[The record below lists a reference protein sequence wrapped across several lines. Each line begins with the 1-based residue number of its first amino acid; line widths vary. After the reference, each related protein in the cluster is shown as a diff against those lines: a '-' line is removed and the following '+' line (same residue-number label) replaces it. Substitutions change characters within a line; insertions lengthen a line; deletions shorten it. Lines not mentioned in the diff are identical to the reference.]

1 MRCHGFAAIT
11 NSFAN
16 HKGADQTSHSSVDVN
31 NGTASEVKRAPL
43 PDHAGFAVHL
53 VNNFFGCVGVRA
65 HPEPN
70 HVSDWQ
76 VAESE
81 PQSHE
86 DQDCGK
92 LDALCKCTD
101 DQGTRDASKRGLETC
116 KGNFR
121 NDHAFAESRGI
132 GEGARCVVPNTIHEQ
147 TIESTNVGVTFGECQ
162 AVTVDEP
169 QDRDQGEGH
178 HHLHQHRQ
186 HVLAANQAAVEQGQA
201 RHHHHDDQD
210 G

>member
-1 MRCHGFAAIT
+1 MRRHGFTAIS
-11 NSFAN
+11 NSLAN
-16 HKGADQTSHSSVDVN
+16 HEGTDQTSYRRVDVN
-31 NGTASEVKRAPL
+31 HSTASEVQCTPL
-43 PDHAGFAVHL
+43 PDHAGFAIHFVD
-53 VNNFFGCVGVRA
+53 NFFGCVGVRA

-70 HVSDWQ
+70 HVSDGQ

-86 DQDCGK
+86 DQNCGE
-92 LDALCKCTD
+92 LDALCKCTH
-101 DQGTRDASKRGLETC
+101 DQGASDASESGLETC

-121 NDHAFAESRGI
+121 NDHAFAESRCI
-132 GEGARCVVPNTIHEQ
+132 GEGASGVVPNAVHEQ
-147 TIESTNVGVTFGECQ
+147 AVKSTNVGVAFGECQ
-162 AVTVDEP
+162 AVSVDEP
-169 QDRDQGEGH
+169 QNSDQGEGH
-178 HHLHQHRQ
+178 HHLHKDRQ